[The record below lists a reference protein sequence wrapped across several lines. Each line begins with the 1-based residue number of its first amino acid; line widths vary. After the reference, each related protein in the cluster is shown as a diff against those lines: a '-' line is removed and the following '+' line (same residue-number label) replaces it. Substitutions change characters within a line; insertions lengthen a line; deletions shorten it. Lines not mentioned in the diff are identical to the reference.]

1 MGMDRFKSIE
11 EVEAAVKVIDENL
24 RQIGLKLQ
32 PEKTQLVDFNRMGNI
47 DERVK
52 IKLQDYWGLRGK
64 EKAKFLGIIFD
75 NKLKFAEQIEAIK
88 GKVNKAVN
96 ILKYLNKVS

>member
-1 MGMDRFKSIE
+1 MGMDRFKSIK

-32 PEKTQLVDFNRMGNI
+32 SKKTQLVDFNRMGNI

-52 IKLQDYWGLRGK
+52 IKLQDYWIRGK
-64 EKAKFLGIIFD
+64 EFRKRGSF
-75 NKLKFAEQIEAIK
+75 
-88 GKVNKAVN
+88 
-96 ILKYLNKVS
+96 